1 MKREATLTSR
11 SRQGLQIGFH
21 WAARA
26 EDEDEVILKRCVG
39 NDWEDSQR
47 EHFKGLLTGVLVELT
62 GQLSIEEMLAG
73 ELPKMAYSSV

>member
-21 WAARA
+21 CAARA

-47 EHFKGLLTGVLVELT
+47 EHFKGLLTGALVELT